1 MAKLEGKVALI
12 TGAAVG
18 LGEGIAEVYAKY
30 GAKMCMVD
38 LSPEVEKTADRLRK
52 EYGADIITY
61 VGTSALQFINGDL
74 DVNDD
79 AVWNDYVAKIESMN
93 IGELTEIIQTAYDRA
108 NG

>member
-1 MAKLEGKVALI
+1 MTLGVPTRTPAIFSAL
-12 TGAAVG
+12 TP
-18 LGEGIAEVYAKY
+18 
-30 GAKMCMVD
+30 
-38 LSPEVEKTADRLRK
+38 SADRLRK